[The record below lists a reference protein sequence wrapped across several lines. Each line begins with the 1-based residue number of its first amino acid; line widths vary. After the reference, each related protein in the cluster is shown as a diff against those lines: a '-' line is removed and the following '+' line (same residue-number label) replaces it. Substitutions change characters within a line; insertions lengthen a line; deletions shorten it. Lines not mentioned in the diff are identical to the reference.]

1 MFRQNATQRGDRVAK
16 STLVCRVGT
25 VMTVHHGVTWC
36 NHPPDNW
43 KTMENHGKPWK
54 SMENCIVLHHFRF
67 VAQITFR
74 ARGFLQNFSSIVIN
88 CRFHSGIQLCLVVTA
103 AMSRHSIE
111 FVTEP
116 VWSEEPF
123 TKPVPRDPRI
133 KRNVCRDCCQAGGC
147 LGSAPKVRGI
157 PNGSTPMPEEEEK
170 DLLKKLEGN
179 WHIQVLEKMPKRDGK
194 YRIQDP
200 VYDQV
205 MVQDN
210 FYVLSGGTR
219 IGFTMKQFFH
229 FYQGPKQEIYCDY
242 IGSQLVKMDFEG
254 GEVEVKNGLGERLLW
269 QRTWKKDGSP
279 PPQQSM

>member
-1 MFRQNATQRGDRVAK
+1 MFRQNATRRGDRVAK
-16 STLVCRVGT
+16 SMLVCRVGT

-43 KTMENHGKPWK
+43 ETMENHGKPWQT
-54 SMENCIVLHHFRF
+54 MEIHGNCIVLHHFRF

-116 VWSEEPF
+116 VWSDEPF

-179 WHIQVLEKMPKRDGK
+179 
-194 YRIQDP
+194 
-200 VYDQV
+200 
-205 MVQDN
+205 
-210 FYVLSGGTR
+210 
-219 IGFTMKQFFH
+219 
-229 FYQGPKQEIYCDY
+229 
-242 IGSQLVKMDFEG
+242 
-254 GEVEVKNGLGERLLW
+254 
-269 QRTWKKDGSP
+269 
-279 PPQQSM
+279 

>member
-1 MFRQNATQRGDRVAK
+1 
-16 STLVCRVGT
+16 
-25 VMTVHHGVTWC
+25 
-36 NHPPDNW
+36 
-43 KTMENHGKPWK
+43 MEIHGK
-54 SMENCIVLHHFRF
+54 LHSFEAAPF
-67 VAQITFR
+67 SFCR
-74 ARGFLQNFSSIVIN
+74 ADHISGSRISAKFLIN

-116 VWSEEPF
+116 VWSDEPF

>member
-1 MFRQNATQRGDRVAK
+1 M
-16 STLVCRVGT
+16 
-25 VMTVHHGVTWC
+25 
-36 NHPPDNW
+36 
-43 KTMENHGKPWK
+43 
-54 SMENCIVLHHFRF
+54 
-67 VAQITFR
+67 
-74 ARGFLQNFSSIVIN
+74 
-88 CRFHSGIQLCLVVTA
+88 
-103 AMSRHSIE
+103 
-111 FVTEP
+111 
-116 VWSEEPF
+116 
-123 TKPVPRDPRI
+123 
-133 KRNVCRDCCQAGGC
+133 
-147 LGSAPKVRGI
+147 
-157 PNGSTPMPEEEEK
+157 MPEEEEK